1 MQVLC
6 CSLMEQGM
14 VPRFPVFNL
23 LVPINKTLPN
33 HITWCIKHHSPSSPS
48 SKTKFWSWVSPDCS
62 QSPLLS
68 SYSPAPYNGSRP
80 SAITEAASDQGAGQR
95 IADEVST
102 VTVAGVGVTA
112 KSSSLGSN
120 QNMDETWNSKR
131 IKTITVMAGREQS
144 SERII
149 ATEQWLIKKLSLMF
163 FF

>member
-1 MQVLC
+1 M
-6 CSLMEQGM
+6 
-14 VPRFPVFNL
+14 
-23 LVPINKTLPN
+23 
-33 HITWCIKHHSPSSPS
+33 
-48 SKTKFWSWVSPDCS
+48 
-62 QSPLLS
+62 
-68 SYSPAPYNGSRP
+68 
-80 SAITEAASDQGAGQR
+80 DQGAGQR

-149 ATEQWLIKKLSLMF
+149 ATEQ
-163 FF
+163 